1 MSMRLS
7 IAAAAVLIAACGAVA
22 QTTPQADKAKPA
34 DKQVEKQPEVK
45 KLSVGDVAP
54 AIQVEKWIKGDPIT
68 GFEKGRV
75 YVVEFWATWCGPC
88 VKAFPH
94 LSELQTKYKDKGV
107 SVVGVNIWER
117 AVDEATFTK
126 VKDFVAGQAEK
137 MSYTVAY
144 DGAAKAMTKTYMEAA
159 GRNGIPSA
167 FIVDKTG
174 KIAWMGHP
182 AGMDNAL
189 EGIVAGTWD
198 TGKAKA
204 EADAEAAVQ
213 KVLSENRSNPEDM
226 LTALEKLEKEMPAA
240 KTQIDEFRWQIYLMS
255 GKADKALPII
265 RTKTEAAIAKKDAQA
280 LNQFAWIL
288 VDPDGPFTK
297 ETRDMDLATKAAT
310 KAVEFSGEKDGTII
324 DTLARVYFIKGDI
337 DKAIELQT
345 KAISLV
351 PEEQKAQLQPALD
364 EYKAAKKGG

>member
-7 IAAAAVLIAACGAVA
+7 IAAAALLIAASGVVA
-22 QTTPQADKAKPA
+22 QSNTKAETGKQA
-34 DKQVEKQPEVK
+34 EKQAEVK
-45 KLSVGDVAP
+45 KLSVGDIAP
-54 AIQVEKWIKGDPIT
+54 PIQVEKWIKGDPIT

-107 SVVGVNIWER
+107 SIVGVNIWER
-117 AVDEATFTK
+117 GTDEATFTK
-126 VKDFVAGQAEK
+126 VKEFVGKQAEK

-144 DGAAKAMTKTYMEAA
+144 DGAAKAMTTGYMEAA

-167 FIVDKTG
+167 FIVDKAG

-182 AGMDNAL
+182 AGMDSAL

-198 TGKAKA
+198 TAKAKA
-204 EADAEAAVQ
+204 EAETEAAVQ
-213 KVLSENRSNPEDM
+213 KVLAENRADPEA
-226 LTALEKLEKEMPAA
+226 LLAALEKLEKENPAA
-240 KTQIDEFRWQIYLMS
+240 KAQIDQFRWQIYLMN
-255 GKADKALPII
+255 GQADKALPVI
-265 RTKTEAAIAKKDAQA
+265 RTKVDEAITKKDSQA
-280 LNQFAWIL
+280 LNQFAWMM

-297 ETRDMDLATKAAT
+297 DNRDVDLAMKAAT
-310 KAVEFSGEKDGTII
+310 KAVEFTNEKDGAIL
-324 DTLARVYFIKGDI
+324 DTLARVYFIKGNV

-345 KAISLV
+345 KAIAV
-351 PEEQKAQLQPALD
+351 APEDQKEQLEPALD
-364 EYKAAKKGG
+364 EYKAAKQGG